1 MDSPGLRQE
10 VYEADYPDHPD
21 NKARLRARHQLP
33 PAPTTSIPG
42 QLMQR
47 ANDRLNAI
55 GHLMRYSMMALWSTV
70 AGVAGLLR
78 SSTSG
83 IAKSDKIISSLKSS
97 I

>member
-1 MDSPGLRQE
+1 MEPT
-10 VYEADYPDHPD
+10 
-21 NKARLRARHQLP
+21 
-33 PAPTTSIPG
+33 APTIMTTPCRSALAISFRRR

-47 ANDRLNAI
+47 ASDHLNAI
-55 GHLMRYSMMALWSTV
+55 AHLMRYSMMALWSTA
-70 AGVAGLLR
+70 AGVAVLLS